1 MTCAEDMGED
11 FGAGLTEREIRYLR
25 EREWTDDADTLLWR
39 RSKLGLHLT
48 EAQRARVTCY
58 LANREWEWAPAG

>member
-1 MTCAEDMGED
+1 MGED

-25 EREWTDDADTLLWR
+25 EREWTDDAETLLWR

-48 EAQRARVTCY
+48 EAQRARVSTY
-58 LANREWEWAPAG
+58 LANREWELAPVE